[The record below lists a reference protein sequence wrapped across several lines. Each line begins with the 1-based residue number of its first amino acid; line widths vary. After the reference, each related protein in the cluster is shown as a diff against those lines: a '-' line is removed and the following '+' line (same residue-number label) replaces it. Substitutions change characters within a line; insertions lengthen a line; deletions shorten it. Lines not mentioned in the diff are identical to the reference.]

1 MKLTV
6 ELEQCSYDIILER
19 GAINHLAD
27 YLDLDRK
34 VLIVSD
40 IGVPRAHINAVLADC
55 KHGYV
60 EVVDQGEGSKS
71 FRALE
76 QVLGKMLDY
85 QFTRKDLVIALGGGV
100 VGDLSGLV
108 AATYMR
114 GVDFVNIPTT
124 TLSQIDSSI
133 GGKVAINL
141 AGVKNVIGAFYQPKC
156 VIIDSDTLST
166 LPERHFVNGL
176 VEAIKA
182 GLIYDPQLFELFE
195 KQDIAEHLDDIIYRA
210 LLVKKSVVEQ
220 DEKEQN
226 LRKILNFG
234 HTLGHGIE
242 SLYGLSEILHG
253 EAVAMGMLP
262 MITDLSLRKRV
273 EAVYQKLGLKSSAAY
288 SKSEMLELVAK
299 DKKAE
304 GELITIVKVEKLGTA
319 VLEKISLCD
328 ILKGE

>member
-6 ELEQCSYDIILER
+6 ELEQCSYDIILKR

-40 IGVPRAHINAVLADC
+40 IGVPRAHINAVLSGC

-60 EVVDQGEGSKS
+60 EVVEQGEVSKS
-71 FRALE
+71 FGALE
-76 QVLGKMLDY
+76 QILSKMLEY

-114 GVDFVNIPTT
+114 GIDFVNIPTT

-156 VIIDSDTLST
+156 VIIDSNTLNT
-166 LPERHFVNGL
+166 LPKRHFINGL
-176 VEAIKA
+176 AEAIKA

-195 KQDIAEHLDDIIYRA
+195 KPDVEGQIDEIIHRA
-210 LLVKKSVVEQ
+210 LLVKKAVVEQ

-242 SLYGLSEILHG
+242 SLYGLSDILHG

-262 MITDLSLRKRV
+262 MITDKSLKKRV
-273 EAVYQKLGLKSSAAY
+273 ETVYEKLGLKSSAAY
-288 SKSEMLELVAK
+288 NETEMLALIAK

-304 GELITIVKVEKLGTA
+304 GDNITVVKVEKLGTA
-319 VLEKISLCD
+319 VLIKIPLCD
-328 ILKGE
+328 LFKQE